1 MIVAHSTRPVALGS
15 LAGLGVAAAI
25 ALLLAAGM
33 PEIDPRDPFSY
44 VGVIVLIAL
53 SALCASVIPARRAA
67 SINPVEALRA
77 D

>member
-1 MIVAHSTRPVALGS
+1 M
-15 LAGLGVAAAI
+15 AAAI

-33 PEIDPRDPFSY
+33 PEIDPRDPLSY
-44 VGVIVLIAL
+44 LGVILLIAL
-53 SALCASVIPARRAA
+53 SAFCASVIPARRAA